1 MASRVTPLPSARA
14 QVVGAWVPAPQRLPA
29 CDGGSGSLHF
39 HICSVVFKG
48 ATSAWW
54 GGGGLAGVS
63 CGAPDR
69 GLPCCG
75 SGPSQARDCPR
86 PASAAVGR
94 GGFHTRVMCPAKAR
108 DCGAPSSR
116 MEGHRPDAPL
126 VCVSGRA
133 AAVVAPRSRVDP
145 DGAGEGSCP
154 HRSPAPSLASAAQ
167 RACARPEPTPLWGQ
181 GPERPRPQRGS
192 GLMGVVCA
200 DRKSVV

>member
-1 MASRVTPLPSARA
+1 MAA
-14 QVVGAWVPAPQRLPA
+14 QGP
-29 CDGGSGSLHF
+29 CTS
-39 HICSVVFKG
+39 
-48 ATSAWW
+48 TSAQLSSRGPPVH
-54 GGGGLAGVS
+54 GGEEAAWRGSHVEPLTEGCHAVGV
-63 CGAPDR
+63 AHA
-69 GLPCCG
+69 
-75 SGPSQARDCPR
+75 QARDCPR

-154 HRSPAPSLASAAQ
+154 HRSPAPGLASAAQ

-200 DRKSVV
+200 LRPPGDSSSTWLLATEGVR